1 MSWIAAL
8 PEDPVQFK
16 SQHPMIYNT
25 VFTSNPPVKSKITA
39 LMMEQLRQSSKMRAS
54 RRGSVI
60 LPDGLGQ
67 AGIPP
72 QVAPQVMAFGQALMQ
87 HMVVM
92 QQRMS
97 ELSQGNG
104 DFNGHSPQPKL
115 GRSSSMLALSAPPPP
130 TPASSSAPVS

>member
-1 MSWIAAL
+1 M
-8 PEDPVQFK
+8 
-16 SQHPMIYNT
+16 
-25 VFTSNPPVKSKITA
+25 KSKITA

-87 HMVVM
+87 QMVVM

-104 DFNGHSPQPKL
+104 DFNGHAPQPTSL
-115 GRSSSMLALSAPPPP
+115 GSLRQCLR
-130 TPASSSAPVS
+130 